1 MKKIVP
7 VQQKEE
13 IISRNILGRNDT
25 MQDKRKNPSG
35 RKNGSFLEESR
46 LKEKLQKTVLYAED
60 QVTLQ
65 KVAQK
70 RRK

>member
-35 RKNGSFLEESR
+35 RKNGSFLEESL
-46 LKEKLQKTVLYAED
+46 LKEKL
-60 QVTLQ
+60 
-65 KVAQK
+65 
-70 RRK
+70 

>member
-1 MKKIVP
+1 MP

-25 MQDKRKNPSG
+25 MKDKRKNPLG

-46 LKEKLQKTVLYAED
+46 LKEKL
-60 QVTLQ
+60 
-65 KVAQK
+65 
-70 RRK
+70 